1 MHKQTSGLWLT
12 LIAGMGVLVMAA
24 PTLHA
29 ESQKKKD
36 EAEFKALLKALPG
49 EYDNL
54 TQADEDHSGQHAA
67 VMLTIKPLN
76 LQSLGRLVMLARET
90 AANDKHRILSQRLW
104 TLERNKE
111 NQIVQQV
118 YVFKEP
124 ARWVRAVD
132 DPEILEAL
140 VPDDLRQLAGCEL
153 VWTKTDTGFT
163 GANRP
168 KACRPP
174 SEQEGMLVQT
184 SAELNGEDLTVTEL
198 QAGPG
203 GRLPAQVDPASS
215 YHFQRRGG

>member
-1 MHKQTSGLWLT
+1 MRKQTSGLWLG
-12 LIAGMGVLVMAA
+12 LILGALVLAMAA
-24 PTLHA
+24 PTLQA
-29 ESQKKKD
+29 ESKKKKD
-36 EAEFKALLKALPG
+36 EAEFNLLLHGLPG

-54 TQADEDHSGQHAA
+54 SQADDDHSGQHAA

-76 LQSLGRLVMLARET
+76 LQALGRLVMLARET
-90 AANDKHRILSQRLW
+90 AANDKHRVLSQRLW

-118 YVFKEP
+118 FVFKEP
-124 ARWVRAVD
+124 QRWVRAVD

-140 VPDDLRQLAGCEL
+140 VPDDLRQLTGCEL
-153 VWTKTDTGFT
+153 VWIKTDTGFS

-168 KACRPP
+168 KACRPT
-174 SEQEGMLVQT
+174 SEQEGMLVET
-184 SAELNGEDLTVTEL
+184 SAELNGEDLMLTEL